1 MNQIQDIVKTY
12 YGETLSTSN
21 DLKTDACTTAD
32 RPPPHAACGTR
43 CKLLTRAGA
52 DRTGGT
58 QPAGASRDPGRPN
71 DPSTPPARSS
81 SESETAWS

>member
-32 RPPPHAACGTR
+32 RPPPHVSAALAAVHDEVAAKYYGCGLAIFECQQFNFR
-43 CKLLTRAGA
+43 V
-52 DRTGGT
+52 
-58 QPAGASRDPGRPN
+58 ASNFFDI
-71 DPSTPPARSS
+71 SFKII
-81 SESETAWS
+81 